1 MEIYIRGL
9 ASGYEPEHVARLFFQ
24 PALLAKR
31 WPARGA
37 DAVAVLRGK
46 KRFVCGVRMNGLC
59 AVRTAPLAQDT
70 PPEQAEYEICR
81 LLFLLLCE
89 ATGRYIDVSV
99 LDQVVKR
106 GERKEDFGFL
116 QKTSGVRRNIVKG
129 KTLTDQALDLLY
141 AEQNLRSGG

>member
-46 KRFVCGVRMNGLC
+46 KRFVCGVRTVSYTHLDVYKRQAGCYCVYPAGGRGAGREGAFQHAAHRPARAGRAACGGVHAAGRAALRC
-59 AVRTAPLAQDT
+59 AAARAGALGP
-70 PPEQAEYEICR
+70 
-81 LLFLLLCE
+81 
-89 ATGRYIDVSV
+89 GYI
-99 LDQVVKR
+99 
-106 GERKEDFGFL
+106 
-116 QKTSGVRRNIVKG
+116 
-129 KTLTDQALDLLY
+129 
-141 AEQNLRSGG
+141 